1 METFYDNVDKR
12 KAMQVYNEMYV
23 FPLMDSN
30 EILVIEKKKHV
41 VYFDSLMQQG
51 WKFLCQ
57 V

>member
-1 METFYDNVDKR
+1 
-12 KAMQVYNEMYV
+12 MQVYNEMYV

-30 EILVIEKKKHV
+30 DILVIEKKKHV